1 MKLTM
6 TPPLW
11 YCVFWG
17 VLFVLY
23 CLFWWFRAP

>member
-1 MKLTM
+1 MIANS
-6 TPPLW
+6 PPLW
-11 YCVFWG
+11 YMVFWG